1 MALGFSSG
9 LLTGLQTAGQ
19 GGVMPSDPRDQNL
32 LQKAGVTNP
41 LLQQFGQGLGGMFG
55 VDMRSQ
61 NQQMQGALQAI
72 DPKAADATAQMEAA
86 LAKYGDPK
94 TAAAVLQARIKRE
107 KDAAVSAALA
117 SIDTSTVEGK
127 RQYAA
132 VLARD
137 PATANEARQWMTDAQ
152 AQEQLVATKTAERG
166 LAAQAREYNV
176 DEKLVKQFEEGKL
189 PVAAMQDEIKSARDI
204 ITASNVS
211 KMRRKDQ
218 IAFHTNRAI
227 KEFGSLEAI
236 PPELKANIDE
246 GMYVDTSREEGNN
259 KLFLDDLQ
267 GRNVKNET
275 FVNKRGEVFTLNS
288 LWGRVYKDGKWST
301 PEELDLVKFTAS
313 SQTDSPSGITK
324 MPIGQASMLPAA
336 AGALTALAKKLD
348 GAGPLNVAGQILKAE
363 LNPFSTDDTEQF
375 TTAANYTRE
384 AVGRALSGAT
394 IPEKENERLT
404 KSFTIT
410 KWDIASP
417 MTVAKKLRNGMI
429 ITNIAS
435 RREAGEINGAQAR
448 KLITEGIGR
457 DFSKEEKTAIMNGQY
472 DQVLSKYYPTELVSA
487 PAAGGSGILGAVDT
501 FLAGVPNGQ

>member
-9 LLTGLQTAGQ
+9 LLTGLQTAAQ
-19 GGVMPSDPRDQNL
+19 GGNMPSDPRDQNL

-41 LLQQFGQGLGGMFG
+41 LLQQFGQGFGGMFG
-55 VDMRSQ
+55 VDTRSQ

-72 DPKAADATAQMEAA
+72 DPTAADATAQMEEA

-94 TAAAVLQARIKRE
+94 TAAAVLQSRIKRE
-107 KDAAVSAALA
+107 KDAALRTALA
-117 SIDTSTVEGK
+117 AIDTSTVQGK

-132 VLARD
+132 ILARD
-137 PATANEARQWMTDAQ
+137 PERAGEARQWMQEAQ
-152 AQEQLVATKTAERG
+152 TQEQFVAGKRAERG
-166 LAAQAREYNV
+166 LAAQAREYGVN
-176 DEKLVKQFEEGKL
+176 EKLIKQFEAGEL
-189 PVAAMQDEIKSARDI
+189 PVAAMQDEIKSARDVK
-204 ITASNVS
+204 TASNVS

-267 GRNVKNET
+267 GRNIKNET
-275 FVNKRGEVFTLNS
+275 YVNRRGETFTLNS
-288 LWGRVYKDGKWST
+288 QWGRVYKNGKWST

-336 AGALTALAKKLD
+336 AAALTSLSNSLQ
-348 GAGPLNVAGQILKAE
+348 GAGPLNVAGQILKSE

-375 TTAANYTRE
+375 KTAAYYTRE

-394 IPEKENERLT
+394 IPEQENDRLT

-417 MTVAKKLRNGMI
+417 MTVAKKIRNGLV

-435 RREAGEINGAQAR
+435 MREAGVIDGEEAR
-448 KLITEGIGR
+448 EMITEGIGR
-457 DFSKEEKTAIMNGQY
+457 DFTKEEKAAIVNGKY
-472 DQVLSKYYPTELVSA
+472 KEVLSKYYPKGLVDATSTGASA
-487 PAAGGSGILGAVDT
+487 SGSIISDVDA
-501 FLAGVPNGQ
+501 FLAGN